1 MITSLINYL
10 LHQFSY
16 TQVYLLT
23 VVYFM
28 VLYFGVGKLFLMGC
42 NYLTQR
48 NIVQQIVP
56 STNADKNKLFE
67 IKHSFKSIVVF
78 GFSGVAMV
86 YLIRTNVVELLPETL
101 FNTLSGIVILTL
113 YNELHFYLV
122 HKLLHLPVLY
132 RTIHKIHHQS
142 KIPTVYSVYSF
153 HWVEALLL
161 STVPITIAPFY
172 TFSATA
178 LFIYPLASILL
189 NFAGHC
195 NYRFG
200 NGLGDSWKLFS
211 TRHAQHHYKNSAKF
225 GFALNL
231 FDKLFPTNK
240 KLTNQ

>member
-10 LHQFSY
+10 LHEFSY

-23 VVYFM
+23 VIYFI

-42 NYLTQR
+42 NYLAKR
-48 NIVQQIVP
+48 GIVQQIIL
-56 STNADKNKLFE
+56 TDNAHKNQLFE
-67 IKHSFKSIVVF
+67 IKHSLKSIVVF

-86 YLIRTNVVELLPETL
+86 YFIRINIVQLLPETL
-101 FNTLSGIVILTL
+101 VNTIMGIVILTL
-113 YNELHFYLV
+113 YNELHFYLI
-122 HKLLHLPVLY
+122 HKLLHIPVLY
-132 RTIHKIHHQS
+132 GSIHKIHHQS
-142 KIPTVYSVYSF
+142 KTPTVHSVYSF

-211 TRHAQHHYKNSAKF
+211 TRHAQHHYKNSKKF
-225 GFALNL
+225 GFALNI
-231 FDKLFPTNK
+231 FDKLFLIDKTTKP
-240 KLTNQ
+240 